1 MFDSTLDTERTFG
14 HDDRMHRTYVR
25 RRRVTL
31 TVAAV
36 VVALGLTGPVARAV
50 AGASVEPAARRT
62 YVVRPGD
69 TLWSIAGRVAP
80 GSDPRRIV
88 AEMQAQNHVD
98 AGSLAAGQPL
108 LVPTAG

>member
-1 MFDSTLDTERTFG
+1 MFDSALDTERTFG
-14 HDDRMHRTYVR
+14 QDEHMHRTHVR

-36 VVALGLTGPVARAV
+36 AVALGLTGPIARAV
-50 AGASVEPAARRT
+50 AGPSLEPAARRT

-80 GSDPRRIV
+80 GTDPRRTV
-88 AEMQAQNHVD
+88 AAMQAQNHVD
-98 AGSLAAGQPL
+98 AGSLAAGQTL
-108 LVPTAG
+108 LVPAAG